1 MSDPVH
7 EITIDAA
14 GHRHGTDGRITVTLM
29 AEGGRLFKRR
39 AVKGVGSGESS
50 EVCWLVAELD
60 GVRVYQSGRHVIVTR
75 DDINP

>member
-1 MSDPVH
+1 MADPVH
-7 EITIDAA
+7 EITVDAA
-14 GHRHGTDGRITVTLM
+14 GHRIGTDGRITVTLM

-60 GVRVYQSGRHVIVTR
+60 GVRVYQQGDHVIVTR
-75 DDINP
+75 EEMYP